1 MLPTVVLTEDSNA
14 GYQMYSELLENAH
27 VPCVSAYGKS
37 NIAKWILLH
46 KEESVF
52 AIVDGAAYG
61 ADMEETMRALR
72 INKSSFVWTPE
83 SFEYLIM
90 KSEIVQGA
98 GWKAILASL
107 GEYIES
113 KAYPSWERYFTSR
126 LEEETANTVYEYS
139 KNKINQNYLTKG
151 NIEKFES
158 VLPEILQIIASD
170 NNE

>member
-1 MLPTVVLTEDSNA
+1 
-14 GYQMYSELLENAH
+14 
-27 VPCVSAYGKS
+27 
-37 NIAKWILLH
+37 
-46 KEESVF
+46 
-52 AIVDGAAYG
+52 
-61 ADMEETMRALR
+61 
-72 INKSSFVWTPE
+72 
-83 SFEYLIM
+83 M

-151 NIEKFES
+151 KIEKFES